1 MAITK
6 VINDLI
12 DLNATDATKSLK
24 MPSGAAYSG
33 TAQDGMVRNDTDGD
47 SQGSASTMQHYN
59 GTEWKNFENLSNG
72 FTANFLVVGGGG
84 GGGDSALGN
93 NGAGGAGGYKTTTT
107 YSGSE
112 TPLTASLGTAYT
124 VEVGPGGAINLN
136 GTESKFGVV
145 SSEIIS
151 SGGGKGGIAISPC
164 DGGNGASGGGGA
176 ALNPTPAGSGG
187 TATPSGQG
195 NNGGAAYGSPSF
207 SGGGGG
213 GADAVGGSAN
223 SAGPGNGGA
232 GTSNN
237 ITGTNTPYAG
247 GGGGGSGDGFT
258 SGQGTGGLGGG
269 GIGVEYDTQRI
280 ATNGALNTGGGGGG
294 GIFRQG
300 IYSAKSGGS
309 GIVIL
314 RYPTA
319 SVASYQLDASS
330 GLDTTTDTAYPI
342 ANTAYYKLNDDALDS
357 AGSINGTWSGTET
370 YAAGR
375 FGQAANFNGTSA
387 ISLGALN
394 QFSSTTVSFSLW
406 FYSTSV
412 SNTAILLGS
421 NKNAIF
427 AGEFDLYTYNSGFL
441 VTVATSASAYRQLTT
456 PANLSNN
463 TWHNV
468 VVTLN
473 TSDANVA
480 KIYLDGNEQTTTVI
494 GSVGNITTALLNSTE
509 NLNIGV
515 DNVPSS
521 YFNGSIDQVRIFPTV
536 LSAGNVTSLY
546 NESTVNESTD
556 GTDSILQFIGGT
568 GTVTFS

>member
-1 MAITK
+1 MATTKIITE
-6 VINDLI
+6 VT
-12 DLNATDATKSLK
+12 DLNDASSTSGLK

-33 TAQDGMVRNDTDGD
+33 ATQDGMIRNDTDGD
-47 SQGSASTMQHYN
+47 SQGSASTMQHFN
-59 GTEWKNFENLSNG
+59 GTDWKNYENLPNPI
-72 FTANFLVVGGGG
+72 TVDFLVVGGGG

-93 NGAGGAGGYKTTTT
+93 NGGGGAGGYKTTTT

-176 ALNPTPAGSGG
+176 TLNPTPAGSGG
-187 TATPSGQG
+187 TAMPSGQG
-195 NNGGAAYGSPSF
+195 NNGGAASGSPSF

-213 GADAVGGSAN
+213 GAGAVGGSAN

-247 GGGGGSGDGFT
+247 GGGGASGDGFT

-269 GIGVEYDTQRI
+269 GIGVEYNTQRV
-280 ATNGALNTGGGGGG
+280 ATNGGLNTGGGGGG

-309 GIVIL
+309 GTVIL

-319 SVASYQLDASS
+319 NVSSYAVT
-330 GLDTTTDTAYPI
+330 GTLDTVADTAYPI
-342 ANTAYYKLNDDALDS
+342 ANTAYYKLE
-357 AGSINGTWSGTET
+357 GGSGTTVTDSSGNGNNGVSTSVT

-375 FGQAANFNGTSA
+375 FGQAAVFNGSSSSIVLGSAVIPSNNFSISMWVNSNNVSTQNNLITQYVFAGGSNGRFVFIIDGGYFQAYVESNGSGTNFNY
-387 ISLGALN
+387 
-394 QFSSTTVSFSLW
+394 V
-406 FYSTSV
+406 
-412 SNTAILLGS
+412 
-421 NKNAIF
+421 
-427 AGEFDLYTYNSGFL
+427 
-441 VTVATSASAYRQLTT
+441 
-456 PANLSNN
+456 LSNN
-463 TWHNV
+463 TWYH
-468 VVTLN
+468 VTLVKSGSWECFVN
-473 TSDANVA
+473 G
-480 KIYLDGNEQTTTVI
+480 I
-494 GSVGNITTALLNSTE
+494 SVGTWSDTVNITTSYNTQLGSRVSSTNAL
-509 NLNIGV
+509 
-515 DNVPSS
+515 
-521 YFNGSIDQVRIFPTV
+521 NGSLDQVRIFS
-536 LSAGNVTSLY
+536 SALTPANVTSLY
-546 NESTVNESTD
+546 NEGTVNESTD

>member
-1 MAITK
+1 MFGQGLNFGGLTGTTA
-6 VINDLI
+6 LYI
-12 DLNATDATKSLK
+12 D
-24 MPSGAAYSG
+24 
-33 TAQDGMVRNDTDGD
+33 
-47 SQGSASTMQHYN
+47 
-59 GTEWKNFENLSNG
+59 
-72 FTANFLVVGGGG
+72 FLVVAGGGG
-84 GGGDSALGN
+84 GGNSALGN

-176 ALNPTPAGSGG
+176 ALNPNPAGSGG

-247 GGGGGSGDGFT
+247 GGGGGSGNGFT

-269 GIGVEYDTQRI
+269 GIGVEYDTQRV

-319 SVASYQLDASS
+319 DASS
-330 GLDTTTDTAYPI
+330 YAVTGTLDTVANTAYPI
-342 ANTAYYKLNDDALDS
+342 ANTIYYKLNGGSGTTVTDS
-357 AGSINGTWSGTET
+357 SGNGYNGTATSIT
-370 YAAGR
+370 YVAGR
-375 FGQAANFNGTSA
+375 FGQAAQAGTSSR
-387 ISLGALN
+387 INTGYIQN
-394 QFSSTTVSFSLW
+394 GQVFTVSFW
-406 FYSTSV
+406 GKGAFGTGGSV
-412 SNTAILLGS
+412 FRDTPSVGGSNTFIDIATNSYGQPVFAGNVGLSPPGATPSAGWTHYCFVLDGS
-421 NKNAIF
+421 NSKIYVNSVEVATGTYTAKTGNNGSPVCIF
-427 AGEFDLYTYNSGFL
+427 ANGLYPAGFASG
-441 VTVATSASAYRQLTT
+441 
-456 PANLSNN
+456 
-463 TWHNV
+463 
-468 VVTLN
+468 
-473 TSDANVA
+473 
-480 KIYLDGNEQTTTVI
+480 I
-494 GSVGNITTALLNSTE
+494 
-509 NLNIGV
+509 
-515 DNVPSS
+515 
-521 YFNGSIDQVRIFPTV
+521 IDQVRIFN
-536 LSAGNVTSLY
+536 SAISAANVTSLY
-546 NESTVNESTD
+546 NESTVVESTD
-556 GTDSILQFIGGT
+556 GTDSILQFIGGS
-568 GTVTFS
+568 GDITFS

>member
-1 MAITK
+1 MFGQGLNFGGLTGTTA
-6 VINDLI
+6 LYI
-12 DLNATDATKSLK
+12 D
-24 MPSGAAYSG
+24 
-33 TAQDGMVRNDTDGD
+33 
-47 SQGSASTMQHYN
+47 
-59 GTEWKNFENLSNG
+59 
-72 FTANFLVVGGGG
+72 FLVVAGGGG
-84 GGGDSALGN
+84 GGNSALGN

-176 ALNPTPAGSGG
+176 ALNPNPAGSGG

-247 GGGGGSGDGFT
+247 GGGGGSGNGFT

-269 GIGVEYDTQRI
+269 GIGVEYDTQRV

-330 GLDTTTDTAYPI
+330 GLDTTANTAYPI

-357 AGSINGTWSGTET
+357 SGNGYNGTFTT
-370 YAAGR
+370 PAYAAGR
-375 FGQAANFNGTSA
+375 FGQAAVFNGSSSNFTFTGLKTNGSPLTVTSFSVSMWVNFNS
-387 ISLGALN
+387 
-394 QFSSTTVSFSLW
+394 FSSTPNLI
-406 FYSTSV
+406 
-412 SNTAILLGS
+412 SNLDGLNYEI
-421 NKNAIF
+421 
-427 AGEFDLYTYNSGFL
+427 GFTL
-441 VTVATSASAYRQLTT
+441 SADANGKIGVLTDNNTSASWLMYKIYEQA
-456 PANLSNN
+456 LSIN
-463 TWHNV
+463 TWYNLV
-468 VVTLN
+468 FV
-473 TSDANVA
+473 SDGTNNRLY
-480 KIYLDGNEQTTTVI
+480 INGNESSTVTYLI
-494 GSVGNITTALLNSTE
+494 GSQVALNANASDLEIGFGGSTR
-509 NLNIGV
+509 I
-515 DNVPSS
+515 P
-521 YFNGSIDQVRIFPTV
+521 NGSIDQVRIFSTAI
-536 LSAGNVTSLY
+536 SAANVTSLY
-546 NESTVNESTD
+546 NESTVIPSTD